1 MASSTST
8 PYEILGAHTTDKE
21 HQLRVAF
28 RARIHEYKRDRP
40 KTPENHLITAV
51 ERKIINEKRKVI
63 AEKFRPVFRAYET
76 LSDKDKRQNY
86 DVSGNWISDLP
97 LQNYTLQQ
105 LAAEPELIDEL
116 KNRLH
121 DATLQ
126 TINSQDLQTGYTP
139 LYCAARSCNLKAVYY
154 LTEQGADPD
163 LPQRT
168 GSTALHVSAWY
179 GHPEIVRCLLE
190 SGADYR
196 IQNSHKST
204 AEAESYNN
212 DVRQMFANLKTTL
225 FVQVAANQLD
235 WLKINFEKTK
245 SHIDEQY
252 HVQRQTLLHCASKKG
267 YIDLVRWL
275 VEEHSANLDIVD
287 ANLNSALH
295 LAAYGGHNSVVEY
308 LLNRGAN
315 PLLENRWCMT
325 AEEEGSF
332 HGNKIIN
339 LFESMRKRDMFQ
351 MAIDGIDW
359 WFKYYFGDNSLNK
372 VNDEGKSLLY
382 IACSYGQTSV
392 AKWLL
397 DQGADIDKKLLREP
411 ESTPLHGAVYHGHIS
426 TVDLLLS
433 HGADINIRNGYGSV
447 AFDDAQNTVM
457 KQHLKQYRANLSQ
470 NKLLTVHLY
479 GDDAESGNEPL
490 AKVQIHY
497 HAKYN
502 DLVHA
507 IPKSL
512 QDKYSNFSIARRP
525 LIFDDDKTTV
535 LSAVC
540 RARYGISRFIQ
551 LPLCITAH
559 ERPRYMKAGHV
570 LHDELPVSNE
580 KEFHQKFQ
588 PNCPKFT
595 MKISRTDEKQI
606 FTIKNLLFTF
616 PKNCVDH
623 DVTINVEYIMPPD
636 IDIVN
641 LPGCICLFQTGYVNT
656 RNHLKDMPTVSLV
669 DEPNAR
675 LYNLT
680 PSSSYWFSN
689 RTQHTH
695 LISIGE
701 TIHAFIRHV
710 DIIPSQLTLPPDMF
724 IQAAVGQLLQTRDK
738 PVSCQYLKI
747 REHNKEKFP
756 HIAYHGTNIKA
767 IESILMD
774 GLVMPSTVVSN
785 GFRICPPPN
794 HIPRGKEAFGIN
806 DFSNGIFVTPSIHY
820 CSDPAYAVIFKH
832 QDQRLIAVLECT
844 VKANSFKTFPC
855 TVPTY
860 VTHDGD
866 DRKAIEW
873 RLTNTADIEI
883 ISVLLIPVINSK
895 TEVAKLRAKKL
906 SSKPDSVK

>member
-1 MASSTST
+1 
-8 PYEILGAHTTDKE
+8 
-21 HQLRVAF
+21 
-28 RARIHEYKRDRP
+28 
-40 KTPENHLITAV
+40 
-51 ERKIINEKRKVI
+51 
-63 AEKFRPVFRAYET
+63 
-76 LSDKDKRQNY
+76 
-86 DVSGNWISDLP
+86 
-97 LQNYTLQQ
+97 
-105 LAAEPELIDEL
+105 
-116 KNRLH
+116 
-121 DATLQ
+121 
-126 TINSQDLQTGYTP
+126 
-139 LYCAARSCNLKAVYY
+139 
-154 LTEQGADPD
+154 
-163 LPQRT
+163 
-168 GSTALHVSAWY
+168 
-179 GHPEIVRCLLE
+179 
-190 SGADYR
+190 
-196 IQNSHKST
+196 
-204 AEAESYNN
+204 
-212 DVRQMFANLKTTL
+212 
-225 FVQVAANQLD
+225 
-235 WLKINFEKTK
+235 
-245 SHIDEQY
+245 
-252 HVQRQTLLHCASKKG
+252 
-267 YIDLVRWL
+267 
-275 VEEHSANLDIVD
+275 
-287 ANLNSALH
+287 
-295 LAAYGGHNSVVEY
+295 
-308 LLNRGAN
+308 
-315 PLLENRWCMT
+315 
-325 AEEEGSF
+325 
-332 HGNKIIN
+332 
-339 LFESMRKRDMFQ
+339 
-351 MAIDGIDW
+351 
-359 WFKYYFGDNSLNK
+359 
-372 VNDEGKSLLY
+372 
-382 IACSYGQTSV
+382 
-392 AKWLL
+392 
-397 DQGADIDKKLLREP
+397 
-411 ESTPLHGAVYHGHIS
+411 
-426 TVDLLLS
+426 
-433 HGADINIRNGYGSV
+433 
-447 AFDDAQNTVM
+447 
-457 KQHLKQYRANLSQ
+457 
-470 NKLLTVHLY
+470 
-479 GDDAESGNEPL
+479 
-490 AKVQIHY
+490 
-497 HAKYN
+497 
-502 DLVHA
+502 
-507 IPKSL
+507 
-512 QDKYSNFSIARRP
+512 
-525 LIFDDDKTTV
+525 
-535 LSAVC
+535 
-540 RARYGISRFIQ
+540 
-551 LPLCITAH
+551 
-559 ERPRYMKAGHV
+559 MKAGHV

-724 IQAAVGQLLQTRDK
+724 IQAAVGQLLHTRDK